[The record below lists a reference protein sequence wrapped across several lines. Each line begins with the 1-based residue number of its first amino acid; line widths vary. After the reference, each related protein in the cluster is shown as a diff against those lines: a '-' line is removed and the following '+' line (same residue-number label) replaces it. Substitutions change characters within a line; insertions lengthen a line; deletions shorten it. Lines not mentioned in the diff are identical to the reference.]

1 MNNANTYISFD
12 FENESDQSSTK
23 LLYQISKVE
32 SNYRKFFAVIAAV
45 FIILLAYKLF
55 QKCPTL
61 Q

>member
-55 QKCPTL
+55 
-61 Q
+61 